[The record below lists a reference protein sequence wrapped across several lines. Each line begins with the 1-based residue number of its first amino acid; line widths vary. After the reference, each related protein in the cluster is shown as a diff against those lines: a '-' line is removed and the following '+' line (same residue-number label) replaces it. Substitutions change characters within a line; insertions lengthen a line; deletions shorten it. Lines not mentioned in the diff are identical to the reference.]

1 MLLCFGKVIKM
12 KVYSEATQRT
22 YDDSD
27 AVFYRN
33 MIQSAFMMGKPDC
46 TILDVFESNGK
57 LVIAFPRE
65 FHKKY
70 IKEWA
75 ERKHDDNG
83 DCK

>member
-1 MLLCFGKVIKM
+1 M

>member
-1 MLLCFGKVIKM
+1 M

-33 MIQSAFMMGKPDC
+33 ITQVAWMLQKPDSV
-46 TILDVFESNGK
+46 ILDVFESNGK

-65 FHKKY
+65 LHKKY
-70 IKEWA
+70 IGEWVA
-75 ERKHDDNG
+75 RKHDG
-83 DCK
+83 DADV

>member
-1 MLLCFGKVIKM
+1 MKDWCKNM
-12 KVYSEATQRT
+12 KVYSEATQRS
-22 YDDSD
+22 YEDSD

-33 MIQSAFMMGKPDC
+33 MAQSAFMMSKPDC
-46 TILDVFESNGK
+46 VILDVFESGGK

-75 ERKHDDNG
+75 ERKHDGCG
-83 DCK
+83 DV